1 MKKDLPVISLLNLQ
15 LFYFLSS
22 PEHVHI
28 GDNLPI
34 FDYIFDIAGDPLD
47 IDKLVNYHKYQGKLG
62 TPMYSAN
69 H

>member
-1 MKKDLPVISLLNLQ
+1 MREHLPVISLLNLQ

-22 PEHVHI
+22 PKHVHI
-28 GDNLPI
+28 VDNLPI
-34 FDYIFDIAGDPLD
+34 FDYISGIEGDPLD